1 MNGIKCYRFVCH
13 PSIYYFSL
21 TRIFDI
27 YKNLKKCLSS
37 KRKTT
42 FNARNESLS
51 SWLRG
56 KKKTIWINLKF
67 LCRLFIYSHTNTSE
81 RLVCGSAVFVL
92 SSVVTYFAF
101 HFGTASVNRETHLA
115 FVLLFFLLFW
125 FAWNWLSFGEF
136 IWCHS
141 INATHTKHAQRR
153 HTAKSSLSFA
163 SIFVWIRR
171 HGFE

>member
-1 MNGIKCYRFVCH
+1 MLSFCLSLEHSLF
-13 PSIYYFSL
+13 SIGSDFRHLYW
-21 TRIFDI
+21 
-27 YKNLKKCLSS
+27 NLKKCLSS
-37 KRKTT
+37 KRKST

-56 KKKTIWINLKF
+56 EKKNTIWINLKF

-81 RLVCGSAVFVL
+81 RLVCWSPVFVL

-115 FVLLFFLLFW
+115 FVLFW

-153 HTAKSSLSFA
+153 HTVKSSLPFA
-163 SIFVWIRR
+163 SIFVWIQR
-171 HGFE
+171 HEFE